1 VRRCAALLIGAAL
14 APAGCHIVVDAP
26 ARPLAVL
33 VAPDAA
39 ARAELVGAVS
49 RELHAA
55 SPVRLADDALVTA
68 SELIIERDMPRD
80 AEGRPFD
87 GRERGRPEHFWLRLV
102 NDRCT
107 LEHEGGSSA
116 TLRQAHCVAAS
127 H

>member
-1 VRRCAALLIGAAL
+1 MNRAAALLVGAAL
-14 APAGCHIVVDAP
+14 ALAGCHIVADAP

-33 VAPDAA
+33 VSPDAA
-39 ARAELVGAVS
+39 TRAELAEVVR

-55 SPVRLADDALVTA
+55 SRVRLADDALIST

-102 NDRCT
+102 NGRCA
-107 LEHEGGSSA
+107 LEHEGGSSV
-116 TLRQAHCVAAS
+116 TLRNARCVTAIR
-127 H
+127 

>member
-1 VRRCAALLIGAAL
+1 MLIGAAL
-14 APAGCHIVVDAP
+14 AGCRVVVDAP

-33 VAPDAA
+33 VSPDAA
-39 ARAELVGAVS
+39 ARAELVEVVS

-102 NDRCT
+102 SGRCT
-107 LEHEGGSSA
+107 LEHDGGSSV
-116 TLRQAHCVAAS
+116 TLRNAHCVAAS